1 MATFLSLAICH
12 LVGLRGSVWLERGRY
27 EEAEGK
33 YGQAVAHDRAGRT
46 NVSVAQLC
54 CAAYLELCVCSG
66 QGFTPVPLD
75 RGYNEHD
82 PAVSVGQD
90 AGSPSHLC
98 SH

>member
-1 MATFLSLAICH
+1 MATAH

-54 CAAYLELCVCSG
+54 CAAYTGTVCMFRARLHTCATRSRL
-66 QGFTPVPLD
+66 Q
-75 RGYNEHD
+75 
-82 PAVSVGQD
+82 
-90 AGSPSHLC
+90 
-98 SH
+98 